1 MSDVDYYTLVCS
13 LNEKQRKF
21 FYHVLHSIKTKDEPL
36 RLFLSRGA
44 GVGKSTVTRALYEAL
59 IIILSQVKIQ
69 MM

>member
-1 MSDVDYYTLVCS
+1 MSDIDYYALVCS

-21 FYHVLHSIKTKDEPL
+21 FYHVLHSIKTKATL

>member
-1 MSDVDYYTLVCS
+1 MKNKES
-13 LNEKQRKF
+13 F

-44 GVGKSTVTRALYEAL
+44 GVGKSTVARALYEAL